1 MPARNE
7 AGAVGRQIRAIL
19 AHPALS
25 RLPIAQVIVVDNG
38 SADATAA
45 VARAEGATVVSQ
57 PIRGYGAACLAG
69 ALAAT
74 DSDVLLLMDA
84 DGSDDLEGAARVA
97 ELSLHGAAELVMG
110 SRTAGHPEPGALT
123 PQQRV
128 GNALATLL
136 VQRLC
141 GGPRISDISPLRAI
155 RRADLLALGMSEMT
169 YGWST
174 EMLVKARRASYRI
187 VEVPVGYH
195 RRAAGRS
202 KVSGTMGGSLRAGWC
217 MLTTILRY
225 ARWLPVDQT
234 TRTPVDILSS
244 L

>member
-1 MPARNE
+1 
-7 AGAVGRQIRAIL
+7 V
-19 AHPALS
+19 
-25 RLPIAQVIVVDNG
+25 
-38 SADATAA
+38 
-45 VARAEGATVVSQ
+45 
-57 PIRGYGAACLAG
+57 
-69 ALAAT
+69 LAAT

-97 ELSLHGAAELVMG
+97 ELSLFSAAELVMG
-110 SRTAGHPEPGALT
+110 SRTAGHREPGALA
-123 PQQRV
+123 PQQRI

-136 VQRLC
+136 IQKLC

-155 RRADLLALGMSEMT
+155 RRTDLLALGMSELT

-187 VEVPVGYH
+187 IEVPVGYH

-202 KVSGTMGGSLRAGWC
+202 KVSGTIGGSLRAGWC

-225 ARWLPVDQT
+225 ARWLPVDQAS
-234 TRTPVDILSS
+234 RAQASIFSS